1 MARCKRSAN
10 LILAVRAAKFTKPEN
25 QYLHFLGY
33 KACRYMQFAWKTGI
47 KTEGLSTVFAF
58 EMNVVVVVLVA
69 SAVVRTSP
77 VPRLAALIGDPVDY
91 ALVDKGF
98 ERPVYRDPVVLIV
111 ESFLEE
117 TVTDGKVVFEK
128 SFQYIVPA

>member
-1 MARCKRSAN
+1 
-10 LILAVRAAKFTKPEN
+10 
-25 QYLHFLGY
+25 
-33 KACRYMQFAWKTGI
+33 MQFAGKTGI
-47 KTEGLSTVFAF
+47 KAEGLSAVFAF